1 MKDLKTLQRLTD
13 VALTVALLALLALLG
28 AGLGVAF

>member
-1 MKDLKTLQRLTD
+1 MKPKTVDIL
-13 VALTVALLALLALLG
+13 LTVALLALLALLG

>member
-1 MKDLKTLQRLTD
+1 MPNAVKPKTID
-13 VALTVALLALLALLG
+13 AILTVAFLALLALLG

>member
-1 MKDLKTLQRLTD
+1 MKPKTID
-13 VALTVALLALLALLG
+13 AILTVALLALLALLG

>member
-1 MKDLKTLQRLTD
+1 MKPKTIDTLLTF
-13 VALTVALLALLALLG
+13 AFLALLALLG